1 MPKRKQSS
9 TGEDID
15 PRETK
20 LHISNADGEEL
31 ESADEV
37 CSSQGENTVGD
48 YTQGP
53 LDDVFGQHA
62 AFPISYPSEDT
73 ELESFQVY
81 RYLSDVRKEAEIGG
95 SVSFVP
101 RIKNNEEVQDNSSDA
116 KNRKDTRNEEQRAV
130 FLKEF
135 LRRKEDAKQLYA
147 KYQVSEYSD
156 EDGDSEEITI
166 PDTASEW
173 RKLIMNTPPPSMNF
187 FYSKIHHM
195 TVIKLIIYSTKW
207 LSASCNKNL
216 SDWIFRLFLR
226 LDNLLDHTE
235 QSIVRE
241 FGKKAIKVKDK
252 VGLENM
258 TEIVKYT
265 TDMIITIVGD
275 YYGQKDLLSYSC

>member
-1 MPKRKQSS
+1 MSKRKQSS

-20 LHISNADGEEL
+20 IHVNNAKDEEDVSEDEEYLSEGE
-31 ESADEV
+31 DI
-37 CSSQGENTVGD
+37 VGT

-73 ELESFQVY
+73 EMESAQVY

-95 SVSFVP
+95 SISFVP
-101 RIKNNEEVQDNSSDA
+101 RIKNNDGHDDSSA
-116 KNRKDTRNEEQRAV
+116 TKKRKDTWNEEQRAV

-135 LRRKEDAKQLYA
+135 LRKKGEAKQLQA
-147 KYQVSEYSD
+147 SIQ
-156 EDGDSEEITI
+156 DSEGSQDKSEAEAIII

-173 RKLIMNTPPPSMNF
+173 RKVIMNTPPPSIDF
-187 FYSKIHHM
+187 FYSKINHM
-195 TVIKLIIYSTKW
+195 TVIKLIIYSNKW

-235 QSIVRE
+235 QAIVRE
-241 FGKKAIKVKDK
+241 LGKKAIKVKDK
-252 VGLENM
+252 VDEKSM

-265 TDMIITIVGD
+265 TDMMITIVGD
-275 YYGQKDLLSYSC
+275 YYGQKDLLASYR